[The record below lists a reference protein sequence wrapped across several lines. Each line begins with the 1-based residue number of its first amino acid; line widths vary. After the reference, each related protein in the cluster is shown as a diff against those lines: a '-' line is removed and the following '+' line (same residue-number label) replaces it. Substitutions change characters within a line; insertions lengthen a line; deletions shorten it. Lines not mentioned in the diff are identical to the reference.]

1 MPYPGLRALILSNN
15 IEFKTD
21 LVSIATHLQTE
32 LNTKSLGKIPI
43 VVPSN
48 MYWSC
53 TSHSLRSSAKFLLF
67 SRRDIHR
74 HKVS

>member
-1 MPYPGLRALILSNN
+1 VPYPGLRALMISN

-32 LNTKSLGKIPI
+32 LNTKSLGKILI

-48 MYWSC
+48 MYW
-53 TSHSLRSSAKFLLF
+53 
-67 SRRDIHR
+67 
-74 HKVS
+74 